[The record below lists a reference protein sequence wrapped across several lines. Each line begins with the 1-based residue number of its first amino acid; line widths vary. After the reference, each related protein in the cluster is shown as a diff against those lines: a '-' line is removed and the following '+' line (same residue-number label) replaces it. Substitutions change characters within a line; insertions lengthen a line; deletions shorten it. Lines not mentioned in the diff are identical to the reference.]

1 MVEGMSAI
9 TTHILDTA
17 LGKPAAGVDITLHQ
31 WKENEGWVDLGTAVT
46 NDDGRLDAA
55 LQENILLQGTYR
67 LTFAVAAYHEHMGI
81 KGFYPEVQIQFRIEY
96 PTQHYHVPLLLN
108 PFGYSTYRGS

>member
-1 MVEGMSAI
+1 MSAI

-17 LGKPAAGVDITLHQ
+17 LGKPAAGVEITLHQ
-31 WKENEGWVDLGTAVT
+31 WEENGTWKALGTGVT
-46 NDDGRLDAA
+46 NDDGRLNEAM
-55 LQENILLQGTYR
+55 QENILLQGTYC
-67 LTFAVAAYHEHMGI
+67 LTFAVAAYHERMGV
-81 KGFYPEVQIQFRIEY
+81 KGFYPEVQIQFRIED